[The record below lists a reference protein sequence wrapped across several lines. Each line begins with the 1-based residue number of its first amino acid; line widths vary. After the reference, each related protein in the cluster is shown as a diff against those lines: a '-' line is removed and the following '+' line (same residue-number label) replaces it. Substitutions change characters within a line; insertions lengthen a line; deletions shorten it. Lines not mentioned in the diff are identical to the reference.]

1 MAGKGVFMGITVYS
15 DISVKEGA
23 GDTDGNPSVELSFA
37 DVSAEVYNT
46 ASLTEQNCIC
56 IN

>member
-1 MAGKGVFMGITVYS
+1 MGITVYS